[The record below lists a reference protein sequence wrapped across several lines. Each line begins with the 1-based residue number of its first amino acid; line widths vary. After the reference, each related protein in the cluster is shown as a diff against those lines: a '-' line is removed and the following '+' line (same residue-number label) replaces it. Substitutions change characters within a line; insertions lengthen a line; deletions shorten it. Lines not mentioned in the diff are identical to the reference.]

1 HNSYTEV
8 AAVMGIAALV
18 FYTSFIVIPLK
29 KLGQIASET
38 FAARADSHFY
48 YLAIGLQSALLA
60 YMVSSFFASVAY
72 QWYVYY
78 LVGYA
83 VCFRRIYESETG
95 KVVVVEKRRVKEARP
110 APISSVIQ
118 NGAAAT

>member
-1 HNSYTEV
+1 
-8 AAVMGIAALV
+8 MGIAALV

-29 KLGQIASET
+29 KLGQIARET